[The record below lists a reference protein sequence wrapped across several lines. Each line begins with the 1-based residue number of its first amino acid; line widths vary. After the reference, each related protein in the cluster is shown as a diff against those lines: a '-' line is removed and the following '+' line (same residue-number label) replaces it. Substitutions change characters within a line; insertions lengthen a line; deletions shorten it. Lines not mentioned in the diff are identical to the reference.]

1 MTVADTIRLT
11 PDEITAL
18 SSEQIQELPTI
29 LDVLE
34 YLSGIENVGMQ
45 SMLDNQV
52 PWLDFNKEGYY
63 EWVSDKPWTNE
74 SKLMPLSKTPFLL
87 MRGQN
92 SYYRH
97 CAPSLYRNQSKMTPD
112 EFKTISRVRT
122 AEFILSYK
130 DHPVIQ
136 DLRTKCVVEDLAI
149 AQHYGFPT
157 EYLDITNN
165 KWVAAFFATTL
176 CENDVYRL
184 VETGFG
190 QGYGVLYVVRSNAD
204 FLQPDMQDR
213 LRALGFQYFQ
223 RPTRQNTMVYA
234 MEEGENFDANPAFNR
249 IIFRHDT
256 EASKLVYEYSM
267 RQERYFPKDN
277 LAGLAQSIREPE
289 YKVSKGAIA
298 LSHKLG
304 VNATDEEIC
313 ALLNHFGMGYTDNME
328 PIAHFPEEIVRQEQK
343 AWNEY
348 DRVYLHRHI
357 MPIVPVYKI

>member
-18 SSEQIQELPTI
+18 CAEQIQELPTI

-34 YLSGIENVGMQ
+34 YLSAIENAGMQ
-45 SMLDNQV
+45 SMLDNHI
-52 PWLDFNKEGYY
+52 PWLDLNKEGYY
-63 EWVSDKPWTNE
+63 EWVSDKQWTNE
-74 SKLMPLSKTPFLL
+74 GKLMPLSKTPFLL

-92 SYYRH
+92 TYYRH
-97 CAPSLYRNQSKMTPD
+97 CAPSLYRSQSNMSPD

-122 AEFILSYK
+122 AEFILSYTN
-130 DHPVIQ
+130 HPVIQ
-136 DLRTKCVVEDLAI
+136 ELRSNCVVEDLAI

-165 KWVAAFFATTL
+165 KWVAAFFATTQ
-176 CENDVYRL
+176 CENDVYRP

-190 QGYGVLYVVRSNAD
+190 KGYGVLYIVKSNVD
-204 FLQPDMQDR
+204 LLQPEMQDR

-234 MEEGENFDANPAFNR
+234 MEDGENFDANPAFNR
-249 IIFRHDT
+249 IVFRHDT

-289 YKVSKGAIA
+289 YIVSKGSIM
-298 LSHKLG
+298 LSRKLG
-304 VNATDEEIC
+304 VTASVDEIC
-313 ALLNHFGMGYTDNME
+313 SLLDRFGIGYTDSMK
-328 PIAHFPEEIVRQEQK
+328 PIAQFSKEIVQQEQK
-343 AWNEY
+343 EWNEY
-348 DRVYLHRHI
+348 GRVYLQRHI
-357 MPIVPVYKI
+357 MPVIPVFKL